1 LTIVI
6 DFDLTDAGNEML
18 AAARRPALSKRMD
31 IPVPGSLPGYSAREL
46 NLALRAWSCASH
58 IRSVRSIMLRCR
70 FAISTPA

>member
-18 AAARRPALSKRMD
+18 AAARRQTALSKRMD

-46 NLALRAWSCASH
+46 N
-58 IRSVRSIMLRCR
+58 
-70 FAISTPA
+70 

>member
-46 NLALRAWSCASH
+46 N
-58 IRSVRSIMLRCR
+58 
-70 FAISTPA
+70 